1 MNPIKGLILDLDGTV
16 CRGEEVI
23 PSAPQAIAAMRA
35 MGMRIIFL
43 SNTIDSQIQYAARLE
58 RFGIDILPEDIIQ
71 APLVL
76 IRYLENEMPQATI
89 FAIGEAPLLEA
100 LGEHFKLS
108 EDPALIDV
116 VVASFDRGFDYHKL
130 TIGFQALK
138 RGARFLA
145 TNVDAT
151 FPLPEG
157 ELPDAAAVIAALE
170 ACSKRQ
176 LELNVGKPS
185 PLMLEAAMER
195 LDLEAADLLLVGDRL
210 ETDILMGINAGI
222 RTVLVLTGASQRT
235 DLEQS
240 QLKPDAVLDS
250 IAELPGWIRSLMN

>member
-1 MNPIKGLILDLDGTV
+1 M
-16 CRGEEVI
+16 
-23 PSAPQAIAAMRA
+23 
-35 MGMRIIFL
+35 F
-43 SNTIDSQIQYAARLE
+43 
-58 RFGIDILPEDIIQ
+58 
-71 APLVL
+71 
-76 IRYLENEMPQATI
+76 
-89 FAIGEAPLLEA
+89 
-100 LGEHFKLS
+100 HFKLS

-145 TNVDAT
+145 TNMDAT